1 MVEIK
6 IDPEIFPKR
15 LSIYLFGVCVLLV
28 ICDVIFTYLD
38 VTGYYLF
45 RRSFDMTREE
55 SIPNWYASI
64 LLFGIGLTCSLL
76 AVVHRAIKS
85 ARSLASTWLFF
96 ALFCGFLSADDGAR
110 IHERAGPFFKDLTQ
124 NGIAGF
130 QVFGGVLESSATYSW
145 QIFVLPIFL
154 FVGFFMLIWGHQHIG
169 NKQVKRWVLLGAGC
183 IAVAIA
189 LDYFEGLVKYKVI
202 SLDDRVLS
210 AETIE
215 HFQRVIEEFLEMTGF
230 ILALRGLS
238 AHLFELMDTSRL
250 TVSTSQDA

>member
-1 MVEIK
+1 MAEVK

-15 LSIYLFGVCVLLV
+15 LSTYLFGVCFLLV
-28 ICDVIFTYLD
+28 ICDVVFTYLD

-45 RRSFDMTREE
+45 RRTFDMTREE

-64 LLFGIGLTCSLL
+64 LLFLIGLTCSLL
-76 AVVHRAIKS
+76 AVVHRAAKS
-85 ARSLASTWLFF
+85 DRSFVSTWLFF
-96 ALFCGFLSADDGAR
+96 AIFFVFLSADDGAR

-154 FVGFFMLIWGHQHIG
+154 FVGFFMLIWGHQHIV
-169 NKQVKRWVLLGAGC
+169 NKRAKMWLLVGAGC
-183 IAVAIA
+183 IAAAIA
-189 LDYFEGLVKYKVI
+189 LDYFEGLVKYNVV
-202 SLDDRVLS
+202 SLDDRFIS

-215 HFQRVIEEFLEMTGF
+215 HFQRVIEEFLEVTGF
-230 ILALRGLS
+230 ILVLRGLS
-238 AHLFELMDTSRL
+238 AHLLELMHTSRL
-250 TVSTSQDA
+250 TVSTSQKS